1 MVLFVNEDLPLARV
15 PRCVATLDKPGI
27 IEREAVL
34 FFFEMEA
41 IMSSKNRLTTTT
53 IKHKSTDCVV
63 FLCLWGGC

>member
-41 IMSSKNRLTTTT
+41 IMSSKNRHNHNHQKQIHRLR
-53 IKHKSTDCVV
+53 CFLVLVGWV
-63 FLCLWGGC
+63 F